1 MPIHSDAY
9 VDNIGKPKSLSKV
22 QSVPEEQTIGKLTL
36 LNGSANDLE
45 TAISGLETL
54 VLGLGGVIT
63 PSPGEREV
71 RSDYSTIAQAVETI
85 PAFLTEIQTRITLIE
100 AALAKVFV

>member
-1 MPIHSDAY
+1 MPTSSAY
-9 VDNIGKPKSLSKV
+9 VNDDARKPRSSGKV
-22 QSVPEEQTIGKLTL
+22 QGVPEEQSIGKLSL
-36 LNGSANDLE
+36 LNGSANDLDKS
-45 TAISGLETL
+45 ISDLETL
-54 VLGLGGVIT
+54 ILGLGGVIT

-71 RSDYSTIAQAVETI
+71 RSDYSTMAQAVETI